1 MKRTRTLI
9 FLCIA
14 LFSLGAFAMQ
24 SQQQQPSGQATQP
37 ATGQATQP
45 STGQADQGE
54 HRQMPTIDDQVKRLS
69 DRINLTDD
77 QQPKVKTILEDQHAQ
92 AQVLLN
98 DNAMSNDDKRQ
109 KFMAL
114 RQTTISKIR
123 DILND
128 DQKKKFDAYLAEMQS
143 APKEKPEGAP
153 KK

>member
-14 LFSLGAFAMQ
+14 LFSLGAFAQ
-24 SQQQQPSGQATQP
+24 QPQQQQPPSGQGTPP
-37 ATGQATQP
+37 ATDQA
-45 STGQADQGE
+45 GQGE
-54 HRQMPTIDDQVKRLS
+54 HRQAPTVDEQVKRLS

-77 QQPKVKTILEDQHAQ
+77 QQAKAKTILEDQHAQ

-98 DNAMSNDDKRQ
+98 DNAMSADDKRQ
-109 KFMAL
+109 KFMTL

-143 APKEKPEGAP
+143 APKEKPEGSP
-153 KK
+153 KN